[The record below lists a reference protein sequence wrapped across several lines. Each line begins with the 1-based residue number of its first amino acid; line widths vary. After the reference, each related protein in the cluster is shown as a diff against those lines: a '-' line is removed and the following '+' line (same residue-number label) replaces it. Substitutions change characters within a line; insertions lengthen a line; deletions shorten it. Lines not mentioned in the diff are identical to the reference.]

1 MTAGEVGTMGRN
13 GLKPLIFVLNNSGY
27 MVERALEENP
37 DWVYNDLAPW
47 DYHALPAAL
56 GCKDWFTAKVATLGE
71 LDAALAEAGAV
82 GRPVTSRLSADEWT
96 CLRDWRSPTSI
107 SRRCTAIADR
117 FQGTRILADRHL
129 GKQSARM

>member
-1 MTAGEVGTMGRN
+1 M
-13 GLKPLIFVLNNSGY
+13 I
-27 MVERALEENP
+27 ERALEENP

-47 DYHALPAAL
+47 DYHTLPAAL

-71 LDAALAEAGAV
+71 LDAALAEAATG
-82 GRPVTSRLSADEWT
+82 GIGLLHRG
-96 CLRDWRSPTSI
+96 CLRTNGLACGIGVRQPA
-107 SRRCTAIADR
+107 SRGRCTAIADR